1 MTKRVVSRRDSATT
15 ILRKMG
21 INSRDYDVFIKHIAG
36 TDGAPTQ
43 FEVDVALAESHL
55 KGLQQQTAAFKPP
68 AKKIVKVPSTK
79 QPVSTSSEIQ
89 KVSEKVVPASKKT
102 IASPFPIETLTKGA
116 IVVNAKSGSASMPV
130 FNSKGSVKIVYSGE
144 LLSEFCRKLILAG
157 HSNAE
162 IWIAIKDQFKL
173 DYEKQRG
180 YPAWYRHKLR
190 KQGHPV

>member
-1 MTKRVVSRRDSATT
+1 MTKRIVSRRDSATT

-21 INSRDYDVFIKHIAG
+21 INSRDYDVFIKNI
-36 TDGAPTQ
+36 DGQ
-43 FEVDVALAESHL
+43 FEVNVALAESHL
-55 KGLQQQTAAFKPP
+55 IGLKQQAAVSKVPT
-68 AKKIVKVPSTK
+68 KKIVKVPSTK
-79 QPVSTSSEIQ
+79 EPVATSSEIQ

-102 IASPFPIETLTKGA
+102 IASPFPIESLTKGA
-116 IVVNAKSGSASMPV
+116 IAVDTKSGSASMPKTKS
-130 FNSKGSVKIVYSGE
+130 NGAVKIAYAGE
-144 LLSEFCRKLILAG
+144 SMSEFSRKLILAG

-162 IWIAIKDQFKL
+162 VWVAIKDQFNM